1 MRPGEIYFVN
11 DVSVNELRGQCESRL
26 ISGAQT

>member
-1 MRPGEIYFVN
+1 MHPGEIYLAN
-11 DVSVNELRGQCESRL
+11 DVSVNELRGQSESSL